1 MCKGP
6 EAKKSSGYLRRRRKF
21 PVNGK
26 QGREWKRNSESKPDH
41 TGLWGT
47 WPRIWILFHV
57 HHMETRRFQAPIW
70 SSCQDSVLLPVT
82 ENPSISLE
90 ESNPGFMWRVQDVI
104 RDPDSW
110 FSALHSLPRGPI
122 FKSLQGL
129 RWPLV
134 LQSCRHTR
142 HKEEGGGRGLLADS
156 VPCKELPRSPTE
168 WFSLMSHWLLW
179 AARKSGKCS
188 LTVVCVCV

>member
-6 EAKKSSGYLRRRRKF
+6 EAKKSSGYLRRRRKKV

-26 QGREWKRNSESKPDH
+26 QGREWKKNSESKPDH

-47 WPRIWILFHV
+47 WPRIWILLHV

-90 ESNPGFMWRVQDVI
+90 ESNPGFIWRLQDVI
-104 RDPDSW
+104 RDPDSVGFLLCIPYHVALSSSLFRASDGRW
-110 FSALHSLPRGPI
+110 FSNHVNTPGIRRREVEEASWLTQSPVKSFPEALL
-122 FKSLQGL
+122 
-129 RWPLV
+129 
-134 LQSCRHTR
+134 
-142 HKEEGGGRGLLADS
+142 
-156 VPCKELPRSPTE
+156 
-168 WFSLMSHWLLW
+168 
-179 AARKSGKCS
+179 SGFH
-188 LTVVCVCV
+188 